1 MSSILYIGN
10 DYCYT
15 LEQLQDYFRH
25 ISSDQDVL
33 YNELLTLQR
42 DGLIV
47 QWLEEGTET
56 EKALAKR
63 IKGLTKNLT
72 NKEVMENLAEI
83 LTNKNKNFNVNFLS
97 YLELKEVTYA
107 LTEFKQMDVAFKSIR
122 NGDVINMM
130 EEHLNGTMH
139 LRLKFKILKREK
151 ESFNLKATLSLHQ
164 QVIHEETSCL
174 HLNNELSGKERLLDF
189 CIPAHK
195 LPKGLYTY
203 MLEVKSESQVLF
215 SAKVSLGIPVIFTLN
230 GVRFKMIKV
239 EGGTFKMGSPNNDS
253 DSYKDERP
261 QHDVTLKDFYIGET
275 VVTQALWKSV
285 MKRNPSVFTGEDE
298 LPVERVSY
306 DGITG
311 FLVKLNDKLKDL
323 QHVMKEYELPVENV
337 SYNDITGFLAQLNDK
352 LKDQLHGMKFAL
364 PTEEQ
369 WEFAARG
376 GVKSKGYKYSGSNDI
391 SQVAWYDDNSN
402 HRPHPVRKMAPNEL
416 GIYDMSGNVWE
427 LCDSYWRS
435 NYNTNPDSSRRVIRG
450 GSWYNCAIA
459 CRVARR
465 WDSSP
470 DYRVGYI
477 GFRLVLQ

>member
-122 NGDVINMM
+122 NGDVINMK

-174 HLNNELSGKERLLDF
+174 DLNNELSGKERLLDF

-195 LPKGLYTY
+195 LQKGVYAY

-215 SAKVSLGIPVIFTLN
+215 SAKVSLGIPDIFTLN

-239 EGGTFKMGSPNNDS
+239 EGGTFKMGSPKNDS
-253 DSYKDERP
+253 DSCDDEKP
-261 QHDVTLKDFYIGET
+261 QHNVTLKDFYIGET

-285 MKRNPSVFTGEDE
+285 MKRNPSGFTGEDD

-306 DGITG
+306 D
-311 FLVKLNDKLKDL
+311 
-323 QHVMKEYELPVENV
+323 
-337 SYNDITGFLAQLNDK
+337 DITGFLAQLNDK

-376 GVKSKGYKYSGSNDI
+376 GVKSKGYKYSGSNNI
-391 SQVAWYDDNSN
+391 AQVAWYDNNSN
-402 HRPHPVRKMAPNEL
+402 FRTHPVRKMAPNEL

-427 LCDSYWRS
+427 WCDSYWRS
-435 NYNTNPDSSRRVIRG
+435 NYNTKPNRYHRVMRG
-450 GSWYNCAIA
+450 GCWYNDASY
-459 CRVARR
+459 CRVA
-465 WDSSP
+465 
-470 DYRVGYI
+470 YRANGTPGNRDDGT

>member
-1 MSSILYIGN
+1 MSSILYIGK
-10 DYCYT
+10 DYCHT

-83 LTNKNKNFNVNFLS
+83 LTNKNKNFNVNLLS

-174 HLNNELSGKERLLDF
+174 DLNNELSGKERLLDF

-195 LPKGLYTY
+195 LQKGVDAY

-215 SAKVSLGIPVIFTLN
+215 SAKVSLGIPDIFTLN

-239 EGGTFKMGSPNNDS
+239 EGGTFKMGSPNYDS
-253 DSYKDERP
+253 DSCDDEKP

-275 VVTQALWKSV
+275 VVTQALWKAV
-285 MKRNPSVFTGEDE
+285 MNSNPSNFKGEDD
-298 LPVERVSY
+298 LPVEC
-306 DGITG
+306 
-311 FLVKLNDKLKDL
+311 
-323 QHVMKEYELPVENV
+323 V
-337 SYNDITGFLAQLNDK
+337 SYNDITGFLVQLNDK

-391 SQVAWYDDNSN
+391 AQVAWYYNNSN
-402 HRPHPVRKMAPNEL
+402 RCTHPVRKMAPNEL

-427 LCDSYWRS
+427 WCDSYWRD
-435 NYNTNPDSSRRVIRG
+435 NYNANQNRFNRVLRG
-450 GSWYNCAIA
+450 GSWYNDGR
-459 CRVARR
+459 RVANRTYAI
-465 WDSSP
+465 P
-470 DYRVGYI
+470 HYRDNHI

>member
-42 DGLIV
+42 DGLIA
-47 QWLEEGTET
+47 QWLEEGTEQ
-56 EKALAKR
+56 EKSLAKR
-63 IKGLTKNLT
+63 IKSLPTSLT
-72 NKEVMENLAEI
+72 NKEVMAKLAEI

-164 QVIHEETSCL
+164 QVIHEEASCL
-174 HLNNELSGKERLLDF
+174 DLNNELSGKERLLDF

-195 LPKGLYTY
+195 LQKGVYAY

-215 SAKVSLGIPVIFTLN
+215 YAKVSLGIPVIFTLN

-239 EGGTFKMGSPNNDS
+239 EGGTFKMGAPKNDS
-253 DSYKDERP
+253 DSYDSEKP
-261 QHDVTLKDFYIGET
+261 QHDVTLKEFYIGET

-285 MKRNPSVFTGEDE
+285 MKGNPSHFTGEDD
-298 LPVERVSY
+298 LPVETVSY
-306 DGITG
+306 D
-311 FLVKLNDKLKDL
+311 
-323 QHVMKEYELPVENV
+323 
-337 SYNDITGFLAQLNDK
+337 DITGFLAQLNDK

-402 HRPHPVRKMAPNEL
+402 HRPHPVRKKAPNEL

-427 LCDSYWRS
+427 WCDSYWRN
-435 NYNTNPDSSRRVIRG
+435 NYNANPDRSIRVIRG
-450 GSWYNCAIA
+450 GSWYNCTVSS
-459 CRVARR
+459 RVASRTFA
-465 WDSSP
+465 SP
-470 DYRVGYI
+470 NYRARYI
-477 GFRLVLQ
+477 GFRLVLQSMS

>member
-1 MSSILYIGN
+1 MSKILYIGK

-195 LPKGLYTY
+195 LQTGVDAY

-215 SAKVSLGIPVIFTLN
+215 SAKVSLGIPDIFTLN

-253 DSYKDERP
+253 YNYDHEKP

-285 MKRNPSVFTGEDE
+285 MKGNPSHFAGEDE
-298 LPVERVSY
+298 QPVECVSY
-306 DGITG
+306 D
-311 FLVKLNDKLKDL
+311 
-323 QHVMKEYELPVENV
+323 
-337 SYNDITGFLAQLNDK
+337 DITGFLAQLNDK

-376 GVKSKGYKYSGSNDI
+376 GVKSKGYRYSGSNDI
-391 SQVAWYDDNSN
+391 DQVAWYNNNSN
-402 HRPHPVRKMAPNEL
+402 SRTHPVRKKAPNEL

-435 NYNTNPDSSRRVIRG
+435 NYNTNPDSSRRVMRG
-450 GSWYNCAIA
+450 GCWYHDASV
-459 CRVARR
+459 CRVVCRLYCP
-465 WDSSP
+465 P
-470 DYRVGYI
+470 DFRYYHT

>member
-195 LPKGLYTY
+195 LQKGVDAY

-215 SAKVSLGIPVIFTLN
+215 SAKVSPGIPDIFTLN

-239 EGGTFKMGSPNNDS
+239 EGGTFKMGAPNNDS
-253 DSYKDERP
+253 DSCDDEKP

-285 MKRNPSVFTGEDE
+285 MKGNPSSCSGEDE
-298 LPVERVSY
+298 LPVEY
-306 DGITG
+306 
-311 FLVKLNDKLKDL
+311 
-323 QHVMKEYELPVENV
+323 V

-391 SQVAWYDDNSN
+391 SQVAWYYKNSN
-402 HRPHPVRKMAPNEL
+402 NRTHPVRKKAPNEL

-427 LCDSYWRS
+427 WCDSPWRS
-435 NYNTNPDSSRRVIRG
+435 NYNTNPDSSRRVMRG
-450 GSWYNCAIA
+450 GSFCNRERFS
-459 CRVARR
+459 RVAYRF
-465 WDSSP
+465 DSGP
-470 DYRVGYI
+470 DISHCYT

>member
-174 HLNNELSGKERLLDF
+174 HLNNEFSGKERLLDF

-195 LPKGLYTY
+195 LQNGVETY

-215 SAKVSLGIPVIFTLN
+215 SAKVSLCIPDVFTLN

-239 EGGTFKMGSPNNDS
+239 EGGTFKMGSPINDPDDYS
-253 DSYKDERP
+253 GDEKP
-261 QHDVTLKDFYIGET
+261 QHDVTLKEFYIGET

-285 MKRNPSVFTGEDE
+285 MKVNPSSFTGEDE
-298 LPVERVSY
+298 LPVEFVLY
-306 DGITG
+306 D
-311 FLVKLNDKLKDL
+311 
-323 QHVMKEYELPVENV
+323 E
-337 SYNDITGFLAQLNDK
+337 ITGFLAQLNDK

-391 SQVAWYDDNSN
+391 DQVAWYDNNSN
-402 HRPHPVRKMAPNEL
+402 SCTHPVRKKAPNEL

-427 LCDSYWRS
+427 WCDSYWRE
-435 NYNTNPDSSRRVIRG
+435 NYNANPDSSRRVTRG
-450 GSWYNCAIA
+450 GSWYNSARC
-459 CRVARR
+459 CRVAWRFNFA
-465 WDSSP
+465 P
-470 DYRVGYI
+470 DFRDNNI

>member
-122 NGDVINMM
+122 NGDVIYMM

-174 HLNNELSGKERLLDF
+174 DLNNELSGKERLLDF

-195 LPKGLYTY
+195 LQKGVDAY

-215 SAKVSLGIPVIFTLN
+215 SAKVSLGIPDIFTLTLN

-239 EGGTFKMGSPNNDS
+239 EGGTFKMGSPNYDS
-253 DSYKDERP
+253 DAYGDERP

-285 MKRNPSVFTGEDE
+285 MKVNPSVFTGED
-298 LPVERVSY
+298 
-306 DGITG
+306 
-311 FLVKLNDKLKDL
+311 
-323 QHVMKEYELPVENV
+323 ELPVENV

-369 WEFAARG
+369 WEFVARG

-402 HRPHPVRKMAPNEL
+402 GRTHPVRKKAPNEL
-416 GIYDMSGNVWE
+416 GIYDMTGNVWE
-427 LCDSYWRS
+427 WCDSYWRN
-435 NYNTNPDSSRRVIRG
+435 NYNANQNRSNRVIRSAG
-450 GSWYNCAIA
+450 WDSVARR
-459 CRVARR
+459 CRVASR
-465 WDSSP
+465 SYYSP
-470 DYRVGYI
+470 NFRNSNV

>member
-42 DGLIV
+42 DGLIA

-63 IKGLTKNLT
+63 IKGLSKNLT
-72 NKEVMENLAEI
+72 NKELIENLAEI

-122 NGDVINMM
+122 NGDVIYMM

-174 HLNNELSGKERLLDF
+174 DLNNELSGKERLLDF

-195 LPKGLYTY
+195 LQKGVDAY

-215 SAKVSLGIPVIFTLN
+215 SAKVSLGIPDIFTLTLN

-239 EGGTFKMGSPNNDS
+239 EGGTFKMGTPINDPGS
-253 DSYKDERP
+253 WVTEWP

-285 MKRNPSVFTGEDE
+285 MKGNPSCFTG
-298 LPVERVSY
+298 
-306 DGITG
+306 
-311 FLVKLNDKLKDL
+311 KD
-323 QHVMKEYELPVENV
+323 ELPVENV
-337 SYNDITGFLAQLNDK
+337 SHNDITGFLAQLNDK

-391 SQVAWYDDNSN
+391 DQVAWYHNNSN
-402 HRPHPVRKMAPNEL
+402 RCTHPVRKKAPNEL
-416 GIYDMSGNVWE
+416 GIYDMSGNVFEWS
-427 LCDSYWRS
+427 DSYWRE
-435 NYNTNPDSSRRVIRG
+435 NYNANQDRSHRVLRG
-450 GSWYNCAIA
+450 GNWDDRASY
-459 CRVARR
+459 CRVAYRFYTT
-465 WDSSP
+465 P
-470 DYRVGYI
+470 DNRHFII

>member
-1 MSSILYIGN
+1 MSKILYIGK
-10 DYCYT
+10 DYCHT

-25 ISSDQDVL
+25 ISSDQDAL

-42 DGLIV
+42 DGLIA

-164 QVIHEETSCL
+164 QVIHEESSCL
-174 HLNNELSGKERLLDF
+174 DLNNELSGKERLLDF

-195 LPKGLYTY
+195 IQKGVYAY

-239 EGGTFKMGSPNNDS
+239 EGGTFKMGAPKNDS
-253 DSYKDERP
+253 DSRDNEKP
-261 QHDVTLKDFYIGET
+261 QHDVTLKEFYIGET

-285 MKRNPSVFTGEDE
+285 MNSNPSNFKGEDD
-298 LPVERVSY
+298 LPVESVSY
-306 DGITG
+306 D
-311 FLVKLNDKLKDL
+311 
-323 QHVMKEYELPVENV
+323 
-337 SYNDITGFLAQLNDK
+337 DITGFLAQLNDK
-352 LKDQLHGMKFAL
+352 LKDQLPGMKFAL

-369 WEFAARG
+369 WEFAAHG

-391 SQVAWYDDNSN
+391 DQIAWYDNNSN
-402 HRPHPVRKMAPNEL
+402 SRTHPVRKKAPNEL
-416 GIYDMSGNVWE
+416 GIYDMSGNVCEW
-427 LCDSYWRS
+427 CDSYWRG
-435 NYNTNPDSSRRVIRG
+435 NYNANQVRSYRVIRG
-450 GSWYNCAIA
+450 GYLGSDAKD
-459 CRVARR
+459 CRVTCRNGAPS
-465 WDSSP
+465 DFHSL
-470 DYRVGYI
+470 Y